1 MTNNDDAYRT
11 AIALVE
17 AGLRVPCIVDARP
30 AATGS
35 LPERARA
42 LGIRVETGTG
52 LREVHYARR
61 LTGVTLCAQA
71 GEGVAGE
78 TLDCDAVAM
87 SGGWS
92 PAVHLWSHCGGKL
105 LWDAAAVCFR
115 PDPDRPPTGAD
126 GAAMVRSAG
135 AADGALS
142 LVEALGTGHGAGI
155 ESASALGHSG
165 PAGDAAQADEFQEAA
180 VMPVWHMPQGAS
192 ADLREKT
199 WLDFQNDVKV
209 SDVAL
214 AAREGYRSVE
224 HAKRYTTLGMATDQG
239 KLSNINGLA
248 VLSHA
253 LSEPIP
259 QVGTTTF
266 RPPWT
271 PLTLGTIAGPA
282 RGGLFQPVRRGPLH
296 ARHEQLHAA
305 WEPVGLWRR
314 PYSYPRT
321 GESRDTAA
329 QREVTAVRERVGLL
343 DASTLGK
350 ILVRGPD
357 AGRFLDMVYTGRP
370 SSIAAG
376 KCRYGLICDENGFL
390 VDDGVV
396 ARLGPDTWL
405 CHTTTGGAERIH
417 AHMEEWL
424 QTEWWDW
431 RVHVLNLTEQ
441 YAQIAVAGP
450 AARTLLDRL
459 AGLDLSPEALPFMH
473 WAEGEVGGIRARVF
487 RISFSG
493 ELSFEVAVP
502 ANRGGELWD
511 ALIEAGSE
519 MGVTPYGTE
528 AMHILRAEKGYIMIG
543 EETDGTII
551 PQDLG
556 LGWAIAGKKDDFIGK
571 RGQMRPHMTGPR
583 WQLVGLRT
591 QDGSVI
597 PQGSYI
603 AGQGRD
609 ANDQR
614 VVAGRV
620 TSSYHSPTFGR
631 GIAMALVE
639 RGPERM
645 GETVVL
651 PQPDGTECRAEI
663 VDPVLYDKDGERL
676 NA

>member
-1 MTNNDDAYRT
+1 MSSRLERGGRLIDRSRPLHFSFDGRAMRGFEGDTLASALMANGQVICGRSFKYHRPRGVVARGSEEPNALVALGTGDKFEPNARATLVPLHDGLAARSQNCWPSLSFDVGIVNAALSRVLPAGFYYKTFMWPRRFWESVYEPLIRQAAGLGRAPEADARDPDRYEHAHAHVEVLVAGGGVSGLSAALAAARAGARVMLCEQGRHWGGRAPVEGEPIDGKPPGDWVAEAIATLRAMPNVHLCTATEVVGVYDHGYVLACEHPETGPRERLWKVRAARIVMATGAIERPLPFAGNDRPGIMLASAVRDYLADHGVVAGDRTIVVTNNDDAYRT

-155 ESASALGHSG
+155 EAASALGHSG

-239 KLSNINGLA
+239 KLSNING
-248 VLSHA
+248 S
-253 LSEPIP
+253 
-259 QVGTTTF
+259 G
-266 RPPWT
+266 
-271 PLTLGTIAGPA
+271 
-282 RGGLFQPVRRGPLH
+282 
-296 ARHEQLHAA
+296 
-305 WEPVGLWRR
+305 
-314 PYSYPRT
+314 
-321 GESRDTAA
+321 
-329 QREVTAVRERVGLL
+329 
-343 DASTLGK
+343 
-350 ILVRGPD
+350 
-357 AGRFLDMVYTGRP
+357 
-370 SSIAAG
+370 
-376 KCRYGLICDENGFL
+376 C
-390 VDDGVV
+390 
-396 ARLGPDTWL
+396 
-405 CHTTTGGAERIH
+405 
-417 AHMEEWL
+417 
-424 QTEWWDW
+424 
-431 RVHVLNLTEQ
+431 
-441 YAQIAVAGP
+441 
-450 AARTLLDRL
+450 
-459 AGLDLSPEALPFMH
+459 PF
-473 WAEGEVGGIRARVF
+473 
-487 RISFSG
+487 SC
-493 ELSFEVAVP
+493 
-502 ANRGGELWD
+502 
-511 ALIEAGSE
+511 
-519 MGVTPYGTE
+519 
-528 AMHILRAEKGYIMIG
+528 
-543 EETDGTII
+543 
-551 PQDLG
+551 
-556 LGWAIAGKKDDFIGK
+556 
-571 RGQMRPHMTGPR
+571 
-583 WQLVGLRT
+583 
-591 QDGSVI
+591 
-597 PQGSYI
+597 
-603 AGQGRD
+603 
-609 ANDQR
+609 
-614 VVAGRV
+614 
-620 TSSYHSPTFGR
+620 FG
-631 GIAMALVE
+631 
-639 RGPERM
+639 
-645 GETVVL
+645 
-651 PQPDGTECRAEI
+651 
-663 VDPVLYDKDGERL
+663 
-676 NA
+676 